1 MINAA
6 LSSPTRKRK
15 RLRPLGFS
23 LLLYSYK
30 KTSDVFLL
38 QDRSVRIWNIQMI
51 WGWEKNTILSPPFPW
66 RGEKGV
72 GNPKKKKKKKN
83 HVKRGQILD

>member
-1 MINAA
+1 MTNAA

-38 QDRSVRIWNIQMI
+38 QDRSVWVFNIDYLGLGGKIQFI
-51 WGWEKNTILSPPFPW
+51 PLPFLG
-66 RGEKGV
+66 GEK
-72 GNPKKKKKKKN
+72 KE
-83 HVKRGQILD
+83 RGKSQKIYIYISRETRANT